1 MLMKPKH
8 LLLVLRCSPSS
19 SNRTAGTTTRFT
31 RRHGS
36 STADGRSLLV
46 RGDEEGERVVRTDR
60 TPDGLDLELVLK
72 AVCAVLAMAKLSKR
86 NYAE

>member
-1 MLMKPKH
+1 MFAIQLQPDCWHKQHALPGDMEAP
-8 LLLVLRCSPSS
+8 LPTGPS
-19 SNRTAGTTTRFT
+19 F
-31 RRHGS
+31 
-36 STADGRSLLV
+36 LV

-72 AVCAVLAMAKLSKR
+72 EVCAVLAMAKLSKR